1 MDDRGLWDEADG
13 LYYDRLLTSDG
24 TAVPVKYRSMVGII
38 PMLTAAVIDEGMLSQ
53 AVTVGK
59 QFAGF
64 IDRHGLAL
72 ADPDNK
78 LSEAGLIRGKPGDR
92 HLLLSV
98 VGPDRLEKLFAKLFD
113 KDEFLSP

>member
-1 MDDRGLWDEADG
+1 MDDQGLWDEADG

-59 QFAGF
+59 QSPASSTGMAWTWPT
-64 IDRHGLAL
+64 LTTSSA
-72 ADPDNK
+72 
-78 LSEAGLIRGKPGDR
+78 KP
-92 HLLLSV
+92 
-98 VGPDRLEKLFAKLFD
+98 A
-113 KDEFLSP
+113 